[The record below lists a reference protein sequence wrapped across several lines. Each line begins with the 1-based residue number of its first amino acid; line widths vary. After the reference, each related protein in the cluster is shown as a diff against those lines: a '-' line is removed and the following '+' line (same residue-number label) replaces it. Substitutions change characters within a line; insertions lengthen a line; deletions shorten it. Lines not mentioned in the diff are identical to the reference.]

1 MQKTTGSTF
10 GKDKYFSRKRQVKQ
24 INSARVKI
32 CSKIFLWFARIL
44 YFCVLFLYKIFR
56 MGHKVE

>member
-24 INSARVKI
+24 INSAQR
-32 CSKIFLWFARIL
+32 
-44 YFCVLFLYKIFR
+44 
-56 MGHKVE
+56 